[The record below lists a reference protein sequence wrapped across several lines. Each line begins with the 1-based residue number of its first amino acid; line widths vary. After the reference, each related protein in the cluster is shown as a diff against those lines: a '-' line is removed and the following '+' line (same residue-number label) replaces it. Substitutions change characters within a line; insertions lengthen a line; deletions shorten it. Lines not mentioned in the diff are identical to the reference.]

1 MERIKSL
8 DRFQKGILLGMLV
21 MAAAF
26 LAAYAVTI
34 SRVGFLYKDVVFVPG
49 SEGGNTVYSGKLK
62 GQPARFTVLEDRTVT
77 FQYGDRTYGPYTARE
92 DPTAVPQDGEMAED
106 MAGIELFCGGSVLFR
121 GGVLRVDDGYW
132 LYNEDGTVHG
142 FTITYGSEGGVERD
156 ENGNV
161 IDPAQPSASEILALM
176 DGPELTHKGEWIAWF
191 GGAFV
196 CCLNALQ
203 ILFADELFRWNLNL
217 MIRNADRA
225 EPSDLEMAGRRIG
238 WAALAGI
245 ALMLFAAG
253 LE

>member
-8 DRFQKGILLGMLV
+8 DRFQKGTLLGMLV

-49 SEGGNTVYSGKLK
+49 SEGGNTVYSGRLQ
-62 GQPARFTVLEDRTVT
+62 GRPAQFTVSADKTVT
-77 FQYGDRTYGPYTARE
+77 FRHGETTYGPYTARQ
-92 DPTAVPQDGEMAED
+92 DPTAAPRDLPEAEEIT
-106 MAGIELFCGGSVLFR
+106 GIELLCGDAVLFR
-121 GGVLRVDDGYW
+121 GGVLRFDNGYW
-132 LYNEDGTVHG
+132 LYDEDGTIHG
-142 FTITYGSEGGVERD
+142 FSISYTTSDGVERD

-161 IDPAQPSASEILALM
+161 IDPAEPSVPDILNLM
-176 DGPELTHKGEWIAWF
+176 DGPKLTHKGEWPMWF
-191 GGAFV
+191 GAALV
-196 CCLNALQ
+196 CGLNALQ